1 MTLPI
6 VSYGHPALR
15 MKGAPV
21 RRIDDDLRKLVADM
35 LETMY
40 EANGV
45 GLAAQQVG
53 LPLQL
58 CVIDVNGMDERP
70 SVMRIGGQEVDPA
83 EHMPMVCINPVLK
96 LVPPNETGPE
106 GCLSFP
112 DIGGEITRPARVQA
126 TITRLDGSQL
136 TFEAE
141 GLLSRA
147 LQHEVD
153 HLNGILFIDR
163 MKPRDRAALKG
174 KLARLKREGEEEARA
189 MANPAAAPLP
199 GEASS

>member
-1 MTLPI
+1 MILQI
-6 VSYGHPALR
+6 VTYGHPALR
-15 MKGAPV
+15 QKGALI
-21 RRIDDDLRKLVADM
+21 RRIDDELRALVADM

-40 EANGV
+40 DANGV

-58 CVIDVNGMDERP
+58 CVIDVSDMEDRP
-70 SVMRIGGQEVDPA
+70 SKMRIDGQEVVLEDY
-83 EHMPMVCINPVLK
+83 MPMVCINPVLRLK
-96 LVPPNETGPE
+96 PPNETGPE

-112 DIGGEITRPARVQA
+112 EVGADITRPGLVEAK
-126 TITRLDGSQL
+126 ITRLDGSTL

-141 GLLSRA
+141 GLLARA

-163 MKPRDRAALKG
+163 MKPKDKSGMRQRLAKLK
-174 KLARLKREGEEEARA
+174 LEGEAEARA
-189 MANPAAAPLP
+189 
-199 GEASS
+199 

>member
-1 MTLPI
+1 MIMPI
-6 VSYGHPALR
+6 VTYGHPALR
-15 MKGAPV
+15 QKGALI
-21 RRIDDDLRKLVADM
+21 RRIDDELRNLVSDM

-40 EANGV
+40 DANGV

-58 CVIDVNGMDERP
+58 CVIDVNGVDDRP
-70 SVMRIGGQEVDPA
+70 SKMRIDGAEVPVAD
-83 EHMPMVCINPVLK
+83 HMPMVCINPVLRLK
-96 LVPPNETGPE
+96 TPNETGPE

-112 DIGGEITRPARVQA
+112 DIGGEITRPGTVQA

-136 TFEAE
+136 SFEAE
-141 GLLSRA
+141 GLLARA

-163 MKPRDRAALKG
+163 MKPKDRNSLKN
-174 KLARLKREGEEEARA
+174 KLAHLKLEGEEEARQ
-189 MANPAAAPLP
+189 MAIAARNL
-199 GEASS
+199 